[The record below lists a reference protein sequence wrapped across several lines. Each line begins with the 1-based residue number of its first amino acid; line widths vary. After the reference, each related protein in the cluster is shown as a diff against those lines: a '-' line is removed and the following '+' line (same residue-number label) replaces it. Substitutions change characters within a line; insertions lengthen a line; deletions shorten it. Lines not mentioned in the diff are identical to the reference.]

1 MNAIQQNCIS
11 HQKHQLDNIQNLLTL
26 SILYLRIIP
35 HIFHNYTLRKS
46 INSLFFLQFFL
57 KRVCEQSHPINRT
70 RSDFVIEFN
79 FPVQI
84 KLLFVYLI
92 FYEEIA

>member
-11 HQKHQLDNIQNLLTL
+11 HQKHQLDNIQNSLTL
-26 SILYLRIIP
+26 SKLYPRIIP
-35 HIFHNYTLRKS
+35 HMFHNYTLRKS

-84 KLLFVYLI
+84 KLFKLCFFLCI
-92 FYEEIA
+92 